1 MHTESSKT
9 KSAKTLLLDSDKD
22 LVEIRKY
29 GRSVAARMGFSENDR
44 TVISTAL
51 SEICRNV
58 IEYAGKGEVTIESDY
73 EKGRLIITVEDDGP
87 GIKDVDKAL
96 QEGFSSGKGLG
107 IGLPG
112 AKRIMDVFE
121 IQTSS
126 GKGTTIKMHK
136 LLDNYNGF

>member
-1 MHTESSKT
+1 
-9 KSAKTLLLDSDKD
+9 
-22 LVEIRKY
+22 
-29 GRSVAARMGFSENDR
+29 MGFTENDQ

-58 IEYAGKGEVTIESDY
+58 IEYAKEGKVTIEPDF
-73 EKGRLIITVEDDGP
+73 EKGCLMITVADDGP
-87 GIKDVDKAL
+87 GIEDVDRAL

-121 IQTSS
+121 IETSS
-126 GKGTTIKMHK
+126 GGGTTIKMHK
-136 LLDNYNGF
+136 LLDSSNGISR

>member
-9 KSAKTLLLDSDKD
+9 KSAKTLLLNSDKD

-29 GRSVAARMGFSENDR
+29 GRSVAARMGFSENDQ

-51 SEICRNV
+51 SEVCRNV
-58 IEYAGKGEVTIESDY
+58 IEHAERGKVTIKSDH
-73 EKGRLIITVEDDGP
+73 EEGRLMITVADEGP
-87 GIKDVDKAL
+87 GIEDVEKAL

-126 GKGTTIKMHK
+126 GEGTTIKMHK
-136 LLDNYNGF
+136 LLDNNNEF